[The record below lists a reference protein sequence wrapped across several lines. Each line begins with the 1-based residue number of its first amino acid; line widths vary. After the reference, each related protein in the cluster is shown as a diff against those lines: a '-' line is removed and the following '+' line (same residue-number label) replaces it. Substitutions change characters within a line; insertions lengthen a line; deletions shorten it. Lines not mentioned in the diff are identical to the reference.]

1 MSIATNNNLVLGSLL
16 QTIDKRFVLGRSN
29 ADIVVSLL
37 NVFVKYS
44 EYCINQY
51 NAGVLTYFE
60 KGKVVNS
67 LIQELKYNCP
77 SVCIYKDR
85 SI

>member
-1 MSIATNNNLVLGSLL
+1 MTLF
-16 QTIDKRFVLGRSN
+16 T
-29 ADIVVSLL
+29 SLL

-51 NAGVLTYFE
+51 NAGVLTYYE
-60 KGKVVNS
+60 KDKILNNR
-67 LIQELKYNCP
+67 IQDLKYKCP
-77 SVCIYKDR
+77 NVCIYKDK